1 MDPVATKP
9 AARPAWREPMV
20 WLVVAI
26 PLAAVVASTALLVSA
41 ARSTGNNDAVTDQ
54 VRRTAQIQV
63 EDLAPDLAA
72 RELQL
77 AATVSVEGERISL
90 QPDGGDFPRD
100 AELHLSLQHGDDMI
114 LKRMKRRHS
123 SADARAFADEVRR
136 LRPEISLG
144 ADMIAGF
151 PTETEEMFENAARL
165 AEDCGIAHLHVFPY
179 SPRPGT
185 PAARMPQLDRGL
197 IKDRAARL
205 RAVGAALYARHLDG
219 MGYEVTTGI
228 GPDLMTGAREAV
240 LRMIDLLTAEHGY
253 SPVDAY
259 MLCSVCGDLRISE
272 IVDMPNWVVSFY
284 FPRIVLA

>member
-100 AELHLSLQHGDDMI
+100 AELHLSLQHPLRAEDDFE
-114 LKRMKRRHS
+114 LVLQPNANGWQATHALPLGHDWNLTLAP
-123 SADARAFADEVRR
+123 ADGRWRLQGRPLHNMRKAS
-136 LRPEISLG
+136 LRP
-144 ADMIAGF
+144 
-151 PTETEEMFENAARL
+151 
-165 AEDCGIAHLHVFPY
+165 
-179 SPRPGT
+179 
-185 PAARMPQLDRGL
+185 
-197 IKDRAARL
+197 
-205 RAVGAALYARHLDG
+205 
-219 MGYEVTTGI
+219 
-228 GPDLMTGAREAV
+228 
-240 LRMIDLLTAEHGY
+240 
-253 SPVDAY
+253 
-259 MLCSVCGDLRISE
+259 
-272 IVDMPNWVVSFY
+272 
-284 FPRIVLA
+284 VLATP